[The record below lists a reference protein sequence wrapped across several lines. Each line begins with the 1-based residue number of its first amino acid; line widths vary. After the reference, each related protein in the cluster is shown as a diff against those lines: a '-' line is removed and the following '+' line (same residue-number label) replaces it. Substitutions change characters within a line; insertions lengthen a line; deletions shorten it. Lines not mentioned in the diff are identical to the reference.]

1 MKNLLLSFAAFT
13 ARLLPVP
20 VKRRLYSI
28 PPLARLL
35 RGTLNRAAPRGMVT
49 ETVASGGLAGAKL
62 LLDLHTEKDYW
73 LGTYESELQQAVE
86 KYVSTGATI
95 YDVGANIGYISLLLA
110 RKTGSAG
117 RVYAFEALPENQ
129 ERLRANIR
137 LNDFGSRISVVPA
150 AVIESSRPV
159 RFLVGP
165 SGGMGKAE
173 GSAGRQEIKY
183 NFAIDVSGISLDD
196 FVFGSCNPEPQVVK
210 MDIEGGEVLALTGM
224 RRLLAE
230 VRPLVLIELHGHEAA
245 QAAWEAFTAANYTI
259 HEMVKGYPQIHTLE
273 ALGWKAYLLAMPQP
287 IVTEQGSK
295 RTNNSKAAQ
304 ENLQPEI
311 KESS

>member
-1 MKNLLLSFAAFT
+1 MKKLLLSFAAFT
-13 ARLLPVP
+13 ARLLPAP
-20 VKRRLYSI
+20 VKQRLYSI

-35 RGTLNRAAPRGMVT
+35 RGFLNLAVPGGLVI

-86 KYVSTGATI
+86 KFLSTGATI

-110 RKTGSAG
+110 RKTNSAG
-117 RVYAFEALPENQ
+117 RVFAFEALPENQ
-129 ERLRANIR
+129 ERLRANIK
-137 LNDFGSRISVVPA
+137 LNDFGSRISVVPV

-183 NFAIDVSGISLDD
+183 NKAIDVSGISLDD
-196 FVFGSCNPEPQVVK
+196 FVFGSGNPKPQVVK
-210 MDIEGGEVLALTGM
+210 IDIEGGEVLALPGM

-245 QAAWEAFTAANYTI
+245 QAAWEAFTAANYSI
-259 HEMVKGYPQIHTLE
+259 HEMVKGYPQIQTSE
-273 ALGWKAYLLAMPQP
+273 ALGWKAYLLAIPQP
-287 IVTEQGSK
+287 IVTELGSK
-295 RTNNSKAAQ
+295 RSNNSKAT
-304 ENLQPEI
+304 EDNLQPWI
-311 KESS
+311 KEQA